1 MNTLSNFFSQIGYKE
16 IGLIILVLGIFIDI
30 TPAIK
35 FNPIKAIF
43 GYLGKAF
50 NSSMQKEIIDF
61 KKDINEKMDQ
71 LQTEQIAQRNT
82 LDKIIADNQNKDIS
96 QLRWEVIDF
105 ENSLVNGVKHSREQY
120 RHVLD
125 SLEKYINMMGSLDE
139 NRHDEYYRAV
149 CENGEAIREH
159 YDKFKNDPSALY
171 F

>member
-1 MNTLSNFFSQIGYKE
+1 MKPLIDVLNQLGYTNL
-16 IGLIILVLGIFIDI
+16 GLIILALSVFIDI

-35 FNPIKAIF
+35 LNPIKAIF

-61 KKDINEKMDQ
+61 KRDINEKMDQ

-82 LDKIIADNQNKDIS
+82 LDKIIADNQSKDIS

-125 SLEKYINMMGSLDE
+125 SLEKYINMMGSSEE
-139 NRHDEYYRAV
+139 NHHDEYYRAV

-159 YDKFKNDPSALY
+159 YEKFKNDPSALY